1 MAHILNIKTDQRI
14 IIMKRQFYTTGV
26 FLVAIALIFSSCNQ
40 RPAKVKENVV
50 KNSKGQTGT
59 IEVEIFDAVKLKDQ
73 LVDIIKT
80 APKPTELVDFINK
93 GGYSYMAD
101 LTLSTDKAEKYV
113 TLAEQS
119 MAAGIY
125 KFDLYYA
132 KTYNRYDIVNQI
144 FDVQQMLVGK
154 IGLQSDVASMK
165 KYDDRIKLNKA
176 NTDSLNVIVTAAMNE
191 LSQSYLTG
199 EHSGVYAL
207 SYVSANIEGL
217 YIITQI
223 ASMATD
229 NTELIK
235 LIGQQKERVKTNY
248 QLLEIMSADP
258 AVAPIFDKMK
268 PILNSFSGPEFTAK
282 QFAEVTPLI
291 AALRN
296 EIGK

>member
-1 MAHILNIKTDQRI
+1 
-14 IIMKRQFYTTGV
+14 MKRQFYTTGV
-26 FLVAIALIFSSCNQ
+26 FLLVALLICSSCNQ
-40 RPAKVKENVV
+40 RPKVKENQV

-59 IEVEIFDAVKLKDQ
+59 VEVEIFDAVKLKDQ

-80 APKPTELVDFINK
+80 APKPADLVDFINK

-101 LTLSTDKAEKYV
+101 LTLSTDNAEKYL
-113 TLAEQS
+113 TLTEQS
-119 MAAGIY
+119 LAAGVY

-132 KTYNRYDIVNQI
+132 KVYNRYDLVDQI
-144 FDVQQMLVGK
+144 FDVEQKLVGK
-154 IGLQSDVASMK
+154 IGLQGDITAMK
-165 KYDDRIKLNKA
+165 KYNDRIKQNKE
-176 NTDSLNVIVTAAMNE
+176 NTDSLNVIISAVMNE
-191 LSQSYLTG
+191 LGQSYLSG

-217 YIITQI
+217 YILTQI
-223 ASMATD
+223 ASMAKD

-235 LIGQQKERVKTNY
+235 LIGLQKDRVKTNY
-248 QLLEIMSADP
+248 QLLEIMAADP
-258 AVAPIFDKMK
+258 AVAPIFEKMK

-291 AALRN
+291 AGLRN

>member
-1 MAHILNIKTDQRI
+1 
-14 IIMKRQFYTTGV
+14 MKRHSYKTGII
-26 FLVAIALIFSSCNQ
+26 FLAVLLIFSSCNQ
-40 RPAKVKENVV
+40 RPAKVKENQV

-73 LVDIIKT
+73 LVEIIKT
-80 APKPTELVDFINK
+80 APKSTDLVDFINK

-101 LTLSTDKAEKYV
+101 LTLSTENAEKYITV
-113 TLAEQS
+113 AEQS
-119 MAAGIY
+119 LATGVY

-132 KTYNRYDIVNQI
+132 KVYNRYDLVSQI
-144 FDVQQMLVGK
+144 FEVQEKLVGK
-154 IGLQSDVASMK
+154 IGLQSDIAAMK
-165 KYDDRIKLNKA
+165 KYNDRIKQNKE

-207 SYVSANIEGL
+207 SYISGNIEGL
-217 YIITQI
+217 YILTQI

-229 NTELIK
+229 NTDLIK

-248 QLLEIMSADP
+248 QLLEIMAADP

-268 PILNSFSGPEFTAK
+268 PIMATFSSPEFTAK
-282 QFAEVTPLI
+282 QLTEVVPLI
-291 AALRN
+291 SSLRQ
-296 EIGK
+296 EIIK

>member
-1 MAHILNIKTDQRI
+1 
-14 IIMKRQFYTTGV
+14 MKRHFYRTGV
-26 FLVAIALIFSSCNQ
+26 IFIAVILLCSGCNQ
-40 RPAKVKENVV
+40 RPKVKESPM
-50 KNSKGQTGT
+50 KNSQGQTAT
-59 IEVEIFDAVKLKDQ
+59 VEVEVFDAVKLKDQ

-80 APKPTELVDFINK
+80 APKASDLVDFINK

-101 LTLSTDKAEKYV
+101 LTLPTENAEKYL

-119 MAAGIY
+119 LATGIY

-132 KTYNRYDIVNQI
+132 KVYNRHDIVTQI
-144 FDVQQMLVGK
+144 FDVQQKLVGK
-154 IGLQSDVASMK
+154 IGLQSDIAAMK
-165 KYDDRIKLNKA
+165 KYNPRISQNKE
-176 NTDSLNVIVTAAMNE
+176 NTDSLNVIISAVMND
-191 LSQSYLTG
+191 LSQSYLSG

-223 ASMATD
+223 ASMVKD

-248 QLLEIMSADP
+248 QLLEIMASDA
-258 AVAPIFDKMK
+258 AVAPIFEKMK
-268 PILNSFSGPEFTAK
+268 PILDSFSAPEFTAK
-282 QFAEVTPLI
+282 QLTEVTPLI
-291 AALRN
+291 AGLRN

>member
-1 MAHILNIKTDQRI
+1 M
-14 IIMKRQFYTTGV
+14 
-26 FLVAIALIFSSCNQ
+26 
-40 RPAKVKENVV
+40 

-59 IEVEIFDAVKLKDQ
+59 VEVEIFDAVKLKDQ

-80 APKPTELVDFINK
+80 APKPADLVDFINK

-101 LTLSTDKAEKYV
+101 LTLSTDNAEKYL
-113 TLAEQS
+113 TLTEQS
-119 MAAGIY
+119 LAAGVY

-132 KTYNRYDIVNQI
+132 KVYNRYDLVDQI
-144 FDVQQMLVGK
+144 FDVEQKLVGK
-154 IGLQSDVASMK
+154 IGLQGDITAMK
-165 KYDDRIKLNKA
+165 KYNDRIKQNKE
-176 NTDSLNVIVTAAMNE
+176 NTDSLNVIISAVMNE
-191 LSQSYLTG
+191 LGQSYLSG

-217 YIITQI
+217 YILTQI
-223 ASMATD
+223 ASMAKD

-235 LIGQQKERVKTNY
+235 LIGLQKDRVKTNY
-248 QLLEIMSADP
+248 QLLEIMAADP
-258 AVAPIFDKMK
+258 AVAPIFEKMK

-291 AALRN
+291 AGLRN